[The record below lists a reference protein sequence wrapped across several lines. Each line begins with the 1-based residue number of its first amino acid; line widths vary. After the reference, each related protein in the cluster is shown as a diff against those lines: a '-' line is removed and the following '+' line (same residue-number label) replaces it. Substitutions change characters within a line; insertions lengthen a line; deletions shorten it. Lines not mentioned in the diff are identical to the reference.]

1 MILALDLSTACVGWA
16 KYDRSG
22 RLLDYG
28 RITPP
33 EDHRF
38 LKIKYLVNQLNP
50 LMLEADSLVV
60 EGIFLN
66 TFAKGAQNVTG
77 FELLARLSGA
87 VINSY
92 LQSHSTLPVLYK
104 ATEARKLVG
113 VKGSA
118 QKAEIQLWVIRNF
131 HVGKLIKQ
139 EDDVTADITDITEDY
154 LQDYDDLIDAEYA
167 SLNAKEMVKETFKKH
182 MGAISRK
189 LEDETMIGEDI
200 ADAIL
205 LGLAFVKDARNEKSE
220 DGTCPTQKIP

>member
-22 RLLDYG
+22 KLLEYG
-28 RITPP
+28 RIVPP
-33 EDHRF
+33 EEHRF

-50 LMLEADSLVV
+50 LMLEAQVLVV

-92 LQSHSTLPVLYK
+92 LQNHQGLPTLYK

-131 HVGKLIKQ
+131 KVGKLIAV
-139 EDDVTADITDITEDY
+139 EDDTTADIQDITEEYLHDY
-154 LQDYDDLIDAEYA
+154 ECLIDAEYA
-167 SLNAKEMVKETFKKH
+167 SLNAKEMVRETFKKH
-182 MGAISRK
+182 MSAISK
-189 LEDETMIGEDI
+189 KIEEETMIGEDI

-205 LGLAFVKDARNEKSE
+205 LGLAYVKDTRVEKTAE
-220 DGTCPTQKIP
+220 DVE